1 MRKNKNILKKGMI
14 LAAVSTMVVT
24 MAPAIPAYAY
34 GEADSKTGQAKF
46 NAATTESTDYQSWLT
61 GTWQGGTQ
69 DFANTNKIA
78 LTPGSTAKDLGFAW
92 YSNTKGTPAVMVWKD
107 GSKAGAQIVKGT
119 ATDISAEN
127 WQGEV
132 YAASNKV
139 SINGFFEPD
148 TKYVYQYTDNYSD
161 NGDTVWSAEYTY
173 TTHATDTFSVILTG
187 DPQIGASGSKSDKD
201 ANDMSVAQDAYN
213 WNKTM
218 QKAMEIDPDASFLLS
233 AGDQINESN
242 AGSRRRRQE
251 RASMPDIFIRQCS
264 EVFLLQL
271 QSETTIRMALTI
283 LRISTIQIQRIIWEA
298 PVPAVIS
305 TSITEMYCSF
315 L

>member
-201 ANDMSVAQDAYN
+201 ANEMLNNHKPVTTRYITPSTQLEN
-213 WNKTM
+213 
-218 QKAMEIDPDASFLLS
+218 
-233 AGDQINESN
+233 
-242 AGSRRRRQE
+242 
-251 RASMPDIFIRQCS
+251 MPY
-264 EVFLLQL
+264 
-271 QSETTIRMALTI
+271 
-283 LRISTIQIQRIIWEA
+283 
-298 PVPAVIS
+298 
-305 TSITEMYCSF
+305 SITGPAI
-315 L
+315 LNI